1 MEIRENIKKISDEK
15 VKKRNISELLAKAG
29 LKNKTGKMMAQR

>member
-1 MEIRENIKKISDEK
+1 MKK

>member
-1 MEIRENIKKISDEK
+1 MEVRENIKKISDEK
-15 VKKRNISELLAKAG
+15 SEKRNISELLAKAG